1 MILAARSNMESLSF
15 QMGCS
20 LVSFGLSDP
29 GRFRLSDRSASASP
43 VRASSDTGFRTT
55 ASATQSPWRLPSAG
69 FAGVDPPSL
78 VPQDLPFLTACAAL
92 VFTPHASPMLVAPL
106 VPMACAFGYRCLLW
120 ASCSCWT
127 KRMSR
132 RYTPLSP
139 FLSVHGGACLPP
151 IYVPCRTAIRP
162 AYVRRSFDMY
172 RWRLLSMT
180 DIHRGRSAP
189 HPPGATGPSSPGR

>member
-78 VPQDLPFLTACAAL
+78 VPQDLPFLTAWPRLWFSHPTHRRCWLCHWHLWRALSRTGVAFGRLAL
-92 VFTPHASPMLVAPL
+92 VGPSVCRGDIRLFPHPCQCMAAP
-106 VPMACAFGYRCLLW
+106 VYH
-120 ASCSCWT
+120 
-127 KRMSR
+127 
-132 RYTPLSP
+132 RYT
-139 FLSVHGGACLPP
+139 CLAGP
-151 IYVPCRTAIRP
+151 R
-162 AYVRRSFDMY
+162 YVRLSFDTY
-172 RWRLLSMT
+172 RWRRLSMT
-180 DIHRGRSAP
+180 DIRRDRSAP